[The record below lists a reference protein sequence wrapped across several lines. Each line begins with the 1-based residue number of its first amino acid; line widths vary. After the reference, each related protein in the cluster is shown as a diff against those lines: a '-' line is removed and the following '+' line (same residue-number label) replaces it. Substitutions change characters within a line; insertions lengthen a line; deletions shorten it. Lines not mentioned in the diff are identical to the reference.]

1 MPVRTFS
8 AERLC
13 CIDSKFGSFA
23 DLLETLTDWVLQH
36 YEICRPQDISS
47 LFLTL
52 AMLNYQTTKA
62 DIVKSKLAAS
72 LVEKDFPKKLDWL
85 NNVWALVVLNFADPH
100 QITSVLR

>member
-1 MPVRTFS
+1 MQNEYADCLIDTKFS
-8 AERLC
+8 CL
-13 CIDSKFGSFA
+13 A

-36 YEICRPQDISS
+36 YEICRPQDVSS

-52 AMLNYQTTKA
+52 AMLNYQTTKS
-62 DIVKSKLAAS
+62 DIVKSKLGAG

-85 NNVWALVVLNFADPH
+85 NNVWALVVLNFADPN